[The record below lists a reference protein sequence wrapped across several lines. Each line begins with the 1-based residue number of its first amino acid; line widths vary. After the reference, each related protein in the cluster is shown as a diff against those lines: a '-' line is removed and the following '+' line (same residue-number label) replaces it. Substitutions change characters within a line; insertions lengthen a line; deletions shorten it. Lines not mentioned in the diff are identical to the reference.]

1 MNRSTSRIFI
11 ALTVASSLLIV
22 SPAFAFNW
30 ACTARDSAG
39 TIYEGRMFGLFSN
52 WTKNIASNSALRKCE
67 AAGGQS
73 CEMVECTDLDARYAI
88 E

>member
-1 MNRSTSRIFI
+1 MNRSTSRIFF
-11 ALTVASSLLIV
+11 AFATASSLLIG
-22 SPAFAFNW
+22 SPALAFNW
-30 ACTARDSAG
+30 ACTAKDSAG
-39 TIYEGRMFGLFSN
+39 TIYEGRMFGLSSN
-52 WTKNIASNSALRKCE
+52 WTKKVASNSALRKCE